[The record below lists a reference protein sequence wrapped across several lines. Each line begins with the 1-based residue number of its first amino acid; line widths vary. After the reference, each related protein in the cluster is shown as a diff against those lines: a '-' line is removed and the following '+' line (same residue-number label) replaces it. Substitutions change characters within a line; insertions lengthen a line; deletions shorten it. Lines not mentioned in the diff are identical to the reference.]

1 VGSVDQI
8 WLSAWLNWLSTHFHT
23 CHVKKIAQLCG
34 KLHSHTA
41 EENSSVSG
49 CKHAIAGFPFTIM
62 SKSQSDLWMDLAD
75 AKRKQEKGIG
85 QRTSTPAPE
94 TERRRKW
101 AANNPEYAFENT
113 ASLLILTSYRKHA
126 ASVKKQSE
134 KYHSMQGIGAEV
146 STPVDAG
153 PSDAPSSLADTLGA
167 TLNTTTTPCTTA
179 SPNSSPNPSLA
190 SDKSPPS
197 PPPPRPNV
205 NPRRVSNVSVKASLS
220 IPLSASIH

>member
-1 VGSVDQI
+1 
-8 WLSAWLNWLSTHFHT
+8 
-23 CHVKKIAQLCG
+23 VKKIAQLCG

-134 KYHSMQGIGAEV
+134 VVEV
-146 STPVDAG
+146 PLVEDSGPVQIYMHFRG
-153 PSDAPSSLADTLGA
+153 MIL
-167 TLNTTTTPCTTA
+167 LN
-179 SPNSSPNPSLA
+179 
-190 SDKSPPS
+190 
-197 PPPPRPNV
+197 
-205 NPRRVSNVSVKASLS
+205 S
-220 IPLSASIH
+220 IKTS